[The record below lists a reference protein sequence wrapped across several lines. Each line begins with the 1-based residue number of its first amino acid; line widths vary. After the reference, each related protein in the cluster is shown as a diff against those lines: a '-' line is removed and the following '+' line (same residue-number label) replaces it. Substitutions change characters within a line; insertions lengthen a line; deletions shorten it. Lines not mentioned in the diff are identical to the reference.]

1 MTDTEKIKYIADHYG
16 LNNQTMIAV
25 EEMAELTKC
34 ISKCKRYP
42 AIDKRAEPYIESIRE
57 EVADVLIMIEQLRY
71 LLGQDEVDRI
81 VHEKLERQMKRIE
94 VGD

>member
-57 EVADVLIMIEQLRY
+57 EVADVLIMMEQLRY
-71 LLGQDEVDRI
+71 LLGQEEVDRI
-81 VHEKLERQMKRIE
+81 VHDKLERQMKRIE